1 MITSSILRIYTDK
14 FCTNLHETVNVTGST
29 LQADTSTLL
38 PGRAYW
44 ATVEVTDSVAGQSS
58 ESEPYKFHSLPD
70 IVFTGNAL
78 VEQDR
83 FTHLATITTDVVG
96 VVEHGIL
103 YTTDPNWAT
112 KPNRVVGNTVGHLLA
127 NTTYY
132 YRPWVKDEFGRTYV
146 NTDDTRQITTSNAI
160 PLVKIIE
167 TYTPTSTT
175 FSGRI
180 DVYSTTALSAV
191 WLECESGGTTITT
204 NLVAQTGEQPFTVEG
219 LTPFTK
225 YHLTAY
231 ATNTAGT
238 GESQVVYFTTAE
250 PEPEPVSDVQV
261 TVKNTKVS
269 GLDNTIKS
277 TSFVTYSGEV
287 QIVSHKV
294 YVFDNSEHNGEPVAE
309 YDGGTDDGI
318 TAQFAGSNFD
328 ADTTYFIF
336 GYVAYTDGE
345 VEEPAEIWSDPESVR
360 TYSLVTIDSV
370 TAEKTS
376 FTVSFSVDGFSSDT
390 VLEYSTNQ
398 ETWRRAP
405 VEDVQGGN
413 ATVTGLTPGTTYYI
427 RMRVAN
433 SEREYCVYV
442 NDDVTTRQTT
452 VAITGF
458 TETGGG
464 IDVAIAITT
473 T

>member
-1 MITSSILRIYTDK
+1 MITSSTLRIYSDK

-44 ATVEVTDSVAGQSS
+44 ATVEVTDSVAGQSA

-70 IVFTGNAL
+70 IVFTGNAI
-78 VEQDR
+78 VGQDR
-83 FTHLATITTDVVG
+83 FTHLTTITTDVVG

-103 YTTDPNWAT
+103 YTDVQDWSI
-112 KPNRVVGNTVGHLLA
+112 KPNRVVGNTVDHLHA

-160 PLVKIIE
+160 PLVKITE

-191 WLECESGGTTITT
+191 WLETESGGTTITT
-204 NLVAQTGEQPFTVEG
+204 QLVAQTGEQPFTVEG

-238 GESQVVYFTTAE
+238 GESQTVYFTTAE
-250 PEPEPVSDVQV
+250 AEPTPVEEINV
-261 TVKNTKVS
+261 TVSNQKVS
-269 GLDNTIKS
+269 KTDNGIKA
-277 TSFVTYSGEV
+277 TSFATYMEGVE
-287 QIVSHKV
+287 ITSHKV
-294 YVFDNSEHNGEPVAE
+294 YVYDNSEHEGEPIAE
-309 YDGGTDDGI
+309 YDGDNDD
-318 TAQFAGSNFD
+318 AVMAHFSGSDFD
-328 ADTTYFIF
+328 ADTSYFIL
-336 GYVAYTDGE
+336 GCVNYSYGESTGE
-345 VEEPAEIWSDPESVR
+345 VWSDPVSVR
-360 TYSLVTIDSV
+360 TYSMITIDSIS
-370 TAEKTS
+370 TTRTS
-376 FTVSFSVDGFSSDT
+376 FTVAFSVDGYSSDT
-390 VLEYSTNQ
+390 VFEYSTNQ
-398 ETWRRAP
+398 ETWRRAA
-405 VEDVQGGN
+405 VEDPQGGN
-413 ATVTGLTPGTTYYI
+413 ATVTGLTQGTTYYI

-433 SEREYCVYV
+433 SEREYCGYV
-442 NDDVTTRQTT
+442 TDTATTNIIT

-458 TETGGG
+458 TESEGG
-464 IDVAIAITT
+464 IDVGIAITT

>member
-1 MITSSILRIYTDK
+1 MLTSSILRIYTDNL
-14 FCTNLHETVNVTGST
+14 CTNLHETVQVTGSEK
-29 LQADTSTLL
+29 QADTSTLL
-38 PGRAYW
+38 PGRVYW
-44 ATVEVTDSVAGQSS
+44 ATVQVTDSVAGQSE
-58 ESEPYKFHSLPD
+58 ESAPYKFYSLPD
-70 IVFTGNAL
+70 IIFTGNAL

-83 FTHLATITTDVVG
+83 FTHITTITTDIVG

-103 YTTDPNWAT
+103 YTTNPNWAV
-112 KPNRVVGNTVGHLLA
+112 KPNKVTGNTVDHLLP

-146 NTDDTRQITTSNAI
+146 NTDDTQHITTSNEI
-160 PLVKIIE
+160 PLVKITE

-180 DVYSTTALSAV
+180 DVYSTTTLSDV

-204 NLVAQTGEQPFTVEG
+204 QLVSQTGEQPFTVEG

-225 YHLTAY
+225 YHLTSY

-250 PEPEPVSDVQV
+250 EEPTPVADIEV
-261 TVKNTKVS
+261 TVKNTKLS
-269 GLDNTIKS
+269 GIDNTIKS
-277 TSFVTYSGEV
+277 TSFVKYSGEV

-294 YVFDNSEHNGEPVAE
+294 YVYDNSEHNGEPLAE
-309 YDGGTDDGI
+309 YDGGTDDGF
-318 TAQFAGSNFD
+318 TAVFQGTDFD

-345 VEEPAEIWSDPESVR
+345 VEEHAEIWSDPETVR

-370 TAEKTS
+370 TAEKTE
-376 FTVSFSVDGFSSDT
+376 FTVTFSVDGFSSDT

-405 VEDVQGGN
+405 VEDVQGGK
-413 ATVTGLTPGTTYYI
+413 ATVTGLTPGTTYYF

-433 SEREYCVYV
+433 SEKEYCNYV
-442 NDDVTTRQTT
+442 NDSVTTRNTT

-458 TETGGG
+458 TETGGV
-464 IDVAIAITT
+464 IEVAIAITT
-473 T
+473 

>member
-1 MITSSILRIYTDK
+1 MLTSSILRIYTDSL
-14 FCTNLHETVNVTGST
+14 CTNLHETVNVTGSAQ
-29 LQADTSTLL
+29 QADTSTLL
-38 PGRAYW
+38 PGRVYW
-44 ATVEVTDSVAGQSS
+44 ATVQVTDSVVGQSG
-58 ESEPYKFHSLPD
+58 ESAPYRFYSLPD

-78 VEQDR
+78 VEEDR
-83 FTHLATITTDVVG
+83 FTHLTTITTDVVG
-96 VVEHGIL
+96 VAEHGIL
-103 YTTDPNWAT
+103 YTTDPNWAV
-112 KPNRVVGNTVGHLLA
+112 KPNRVVGNTVDHLHA

-132 YRPWVKDEFGRTYV
+132 YRTWVKDEFGRTYV
-146 NTDDTRQITTSNAI
+146 NNDDTQHITTSNAI
-160 PLVKIIE
+160 PLLKITE

-180 DVYSTTALSAV
+180 DVYSTTSLSAV
-191 WLECESGGTTITT
+191 WLETESGGTTITT
-204 NLVAQTGEQPFTVEG
+204 QLVEQTGEQPFTVEG

-238 GESQVVYFTTAE
+238 GESQTVYFTTAE

-269 GLDNTIKS
+269 GIDNTIKS

-294 YVFDNSEHNGEPVAE
+294 YVFDNSEHNGEPLAE

-318 TAQFAGSNFD
+318 TAVFQGTDFD
-328 ADTTYFIF
+328 ADTTYFVF
-336 GYVAYTDGE
+336 GYAEYTDGE
-345 VEEPAEIWSDPESVR
+345 VEEPAEIWSDPETVR

-376 FTVSFSVDGFSSDT
+376 FTVSFSVEGFSSDT

-405 VEDVQGGN
+405 VEDPQGGN
-413 ATVTGLTPGTTYYI
+413 ATVTGLTPGTTYYF

-433 SEREYCVYV
+433 SDKVYCNYV
-442 NDDVTTRQTT
+442 NDTVTTRQTT

-458 TETGGG
+458 EETSGG
-464 IDVAIAITT
+464 IEVSIAITT